1 MDNVKSLINTSVDD
15 ARQSLQC
22 MLNRDPQAAK
32 ELAQKVLDKLGRPR
46 IGCGNMTRISMLR
59 TIVRKADKQ
68 LLATSK

>member
-22 MLNRDPQAAK
+22 MLNHDPQAAK
-32 ELAQKVLDKLGRPR
+32 ELAQKVLDKLGCPR

-59 TIVRKADKQ
+59 TIVRKAEKQ

>member
-68 LLATSK
+68 LLETSK

>member
-22 MLNRDPQAAK
+22 MLNRAPQAAK